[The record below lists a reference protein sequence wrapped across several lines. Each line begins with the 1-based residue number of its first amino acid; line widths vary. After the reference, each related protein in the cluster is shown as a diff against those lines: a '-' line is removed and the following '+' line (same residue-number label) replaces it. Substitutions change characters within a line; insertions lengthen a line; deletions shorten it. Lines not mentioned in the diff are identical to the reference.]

1 MRISAKVDYAI
12 RATIEL
18 AAAAETGKPMKGD
31 RIAAAQDIPL
41 KFLENILLD
50 LRHAGIVASQRGVE
64 GGYWLARPAGEVRL
78 ADVIR
83 AVEGPLASVRGT
95 RPGQIEYQGT
105 AEPLADVWLAL
116 RAALRGV
123 LEGVTLADLATG
135 ELPAAIRELAAAP
148 DATSQRGL

>member
-18 AAAAETGKPMKGD
+18 AVAAPEGGKVKGD
-31 RIAAAQDIPL
+31 RIAAAQEIPL

-64 GGYWLARPAGEVRL
+64 GGYWLARPADEVTL

-95 RPGQIEYQGT
+95 RPGQIEYKGT
-105 AEPLADVWLAL
+105 AVPLADVWLAL
-116 RAALRGV
+116 RGALRGV
-123 LEGVTLADLATG
+123 LEGVTLAELAAG
-135 ELPAAIRELAAAP
+135 ELPEAIRELAAQPESRTA
-148 DATSQRGL
+148 R